1 MQYSI
6 TWYKWCLIAC
16 NSQQNKISACSS
28 SMGVVMQDDV
38 GAATSFVEGEVRR
51 LLAGNCET
59 WEMVMTVRKQPV
71 CCT

>member
-1 MQYSI
+1 
-6 TWYKWCLIAC
+6 
-16 NSQQNKISACSS
+16 
-28 SMGVVMQDDV
+28 MGVVMQDDV
-38 GAATSFVEGEVRR
+38 GGGNSFVEGEVRR